1 VVNAGFGRSDS
12 IHALS
17 CGPRTGRVGTCR
29 GRDGLDLRTVERLLA
44 DPEVRVYEIDGSEA
58 WTKLASGYHWT

>member
-1 VVNAGFGRSDS
+1 MGWTSG
-12 IHALS
+12 
-17 CGPRTGRVGTCR
+17 
-29 GRDGLDLRTVERLLA
+29 TVERLLA